1 MKIKKILILLL
12 MVFLTIQSPSFAA
25 KSAYTN
31 TSCYVYAKPSTS
43 AARKKISKNTKLY
56 YIGSTGKFFKVT
68 VSGHKVKVYILKKYV
83 SKYKTTTKKKI
94 QTSSS
99 WKSKV
104 EKMNW
109 SKAKKLVKVNQTA
122 TLYSV
127 RTGLEFKFKRTG
139 GLNHMDAEPLTAA
152 NTTTLWDIA
161 EGYFSWKTHPMI
173 LKVSGKYIACSINT
187 MPHGQDKLKGN
198 DFEGCFCIHFIN
210 SKTHGT
216 NVINQDHQNQIDAAY
231 KWAQK

>member
-94 QTSSS
+94 
-99 WKSKV
+99 
-104 EKMNW
+104 
-109 SKAKKLVKVNQTA
+109 
-122 TLYSV
+122 
-127 RTGLEFKFKRTG
+127 RRC
-139 GLNHMDAEPLTAA
+139 D
-152 NTTTLWDIA
+152 
-161 EGYFSWKTHPMI
+161 
-173 LKVSGKYIACSINT
+173 
-187 MPHGQDKLKGN
+187 
-198 DFEGCFCIHFIN
+198 
-210 SKTHGT
+210 
-216 NVINQDHQNQIDAAY
+216 
-231 KWAQK
+231 